1 MKIGIIGSGVVGQQL
16 GIGFAKLGHDVKIGT
31 RDTSKLADW
40 IKTAGGKGSAG
51 SVLEAAQFGEI
62 LVLAT
67 KWQGTEIVLQSLPV
81 DSYNGKIV
89 IDVTNPLDSSQG
101 GVPRLDATE
110 DLPGG
115 LKVQN
120 YLPEAKVVK
129 AFNTISAYIMINA
142 PREEGVPDLFIA
154 GNDADAKKVVAGFAT
169 QWGWGSVIDLGDI
182 KSSFWLETF
191 AMLWIQFGFRNNNW
205 THAFKLLRK

>member
-1 MKIGIIGSGVVGQQL
+1 MKVGIIGSGVVGQQL
-16 GIGFAKLGHDVKIGT
+16 GLGFLSLGYEVRIGT
-31 RDTSKLADW
+31 RNPEKLADW
-40 IKTAGGKGSAG
+40 LSKAGKNASVG
-51 SVLEAAQFGEI
+51 SVHEAAAFGDL

-81 DSYNGKIV
+81 SSYRDKIV

-129 AFNTISAYIMINA
+129 AFNHISAYIMIQA

-154 GNDADAKKVVAGFAT
+154 GNDPEAKKTVSEIAEK
-169 QWGWGSVIDLGDI
+169 WGWNSVVDMGDI
-182 KSSFWLETF
+182 HSSFWLETF
-191 AMLWIQFGFRNNNW
+191 AMLWIQFGFRYNNW